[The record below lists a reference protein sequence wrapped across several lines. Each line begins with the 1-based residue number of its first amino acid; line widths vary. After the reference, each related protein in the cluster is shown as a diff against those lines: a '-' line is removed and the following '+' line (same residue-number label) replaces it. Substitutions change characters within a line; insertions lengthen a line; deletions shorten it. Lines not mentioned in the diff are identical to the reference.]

1 MYKQANNF
9 RVIIV
14 LTVNFNKFIT
24 KILYFL
30 SEIKIAG
37 KTSEYVNKVLDKVK
51 AGQNNGGLNDL

>member
-1 MYKQANNF
+1 MCA
-9 RVIIV
+9 
-14 LTVNFNKFIT
+14 VNFNKLMT
-24 KILYFL
+24 KYYL